1 MKFSISVIAPSDPI
15 ITKKCVDSIL
25 RHSQD
30 FELLLTD
37 NGSTDGVTQLFVEL
51 SAEHPNVR
59 VIRNERNM
67 GFSRPH
73 AKALELSV
81 GKFFVLLNNDAVVPP
96 MWLHHLELP
105 LLENPSGVIS
115 GPRGGCTFLDG
126 HFVGHMGS
134 LDYIEGACM
143 MVKADVVK
151 KHGLFAPHLFFAY
164 SEDADLCLR
173 MRQLGYTI
181 HEANFVLE
189 HTRGHTSR
197 KMKIIPA
204 IKEQNHYA
212 SYPRWQFYLNSR
224 RMDYPIVVRRK
235 GAIGDVI
242 LTTAVIRELKKRHPL
257 SPIHVETGVPEVF
270 KGNPDVASAAPV
282 IHETKPR
289 LVNLN
294 MAYENQPMTHYL
306 TAYQRAAWIED
317 DIEKKLR
324 LYPSEVQMR
333 VATVRIPDNKWI
345 AIHVG
350 PSSWKGRN
358 WSAERFNELA
368 KILMMKGYN
377 VVLVG
382 HSNCGVTYFHQDL
395 CGKTGILDLAAILS
409 KCLVTITID
418 SGPLHVA
425 QAMRCPVVGLFGV
438 SLPEFVITD
447 GSPSINLI
455 ADQKQFDCVGIRHR
469 VPGQVS
475 FECPDGMMDTISVES
490 VVNATEELINKV
502 TEPVFA

>member
-1 MKFSISVIAPSDPI
+1 MKYSVSIIAPSDPE
-15 ITKKCVDSIL
+15 ITRKCIDSVL
-25 RHSQD
+25 RYSQD
-30 FELLLTD
+30 FELILTD
-37 NGSTDGVTQLFVEL
+37 NGSTDGVTQLFVKL
-51 SAEHPNVR
+51 AAEHPNIR
-59 VIRNERNM
+59 VVRNEKNL

-73 AKALELSV
+73 AHALELST
-81 GKFFVLLNNDAVVPP
+81 GKWFVLLNNDAVVPP
-96 MWLHHLELP
+96 MWLHHLEYP
-105 LLENPSGVIS
+105 LLEHPSGVIS
-115 GPRGGCTFLDG
+115 GPRGGCTALDG
-126 HFVGHMGS
+126 HFQGNFGN

-173 MRQLGYTI
+173 MRRLGYTL
-181 HEANFVLE
+181 HQADFVLE

-242 LTTAVIRELKKRHPL
+242 LTTAVIRALKQIHPL
-257 SPIHVETGVPEVF
+257 NPIHVETEVPSVF
-270 KGNPDVASAAPV
+270 AGNPDVVEAAKEIRV
-282 IHETKPR
+282 DKPR

-294 MAYENQPMTHYL
+294 MAYENMPMTHYL

-317 DIEKKLR
+317 DIEKKCYLF
-324 LYPSEVQMR
+324 PNEVQMR
-333 VATVRIPDNKWI
+333 VAAVRIPDNKWI

-350 PSSWKGRN
+350 PSGWKGRN
-358 WSAERFNELA
+358 WPADRFNELA
-368 KILMMKGYN
+368 KILMFRGYN
-377 VVLVG
+377 IVLVG
-382 HSNCGVTYFHQDL
+382 TQNCGVHHFHQDL

-409 KCLVTITID
+409 KCLLTITID
-418 SGPLHVA
+418 SAPLHIA

-438 SLPEFVITD
+438 SLPQFVITD
-447 GSPSINLI
+447 GSPSICLV
-455 ADQKQFDCVGIRHR
+455 ADQSKFDCVGIRHR
-469 VPGQVS
+469 VAGKTS
-475 FECPDGMMDTISVES
+475 FECPDEMMATIGVEE
-490 VVNATEELINKV
+490 VLDAVERIL
-502 TEPVFA
+502 EPVFV